1 MPSLIQSAL
10 NVHTSKFCSFSL
22 NSDMVESAKD
32 FSLWSLATF
41 WKKKNR
47 KELNLKNCLHCLEC
61 DIAFKLCGK
70 SKSENAHSTG
80 NTCCAVLM
88 WHNDKEKVML
98 QYCILMNP

>member
-1 MPSLIQSAL
+1 MYIPQNSAAFLLILIWLNQLKIFPYEVSLHSG
-10 NVHTSKFCSFSL
+10 
-22 NSDMVESAKD
+22 
-32 FSLWSLATF
+32 
-41 WKKKNR
+41 KKKNR